1 MSHFSPGRFTR
12 DTLFGLLM
20 ATRGRGAGAAWLLG
34 VLSEASSGDPAV
46 APRLASSGGLT
57 QWRPSGI
64 LVAGSRGMLA
74 VALRGM
80 VAVTRSQTERNQA
93 AGRDSERP
101 PEFTV
106 GSQSGEWNTLP
117 FPYSG
122 DERRP
127 TSGFFGVY
135 LDLRTK
141 VWEMILEHQSFPSFE
156 YCLRTQGFWTG

>member
-80 VAVTRSQTERNQA
+80 VAVTRSQTERNRA

-101 PEFTV
+101 PRFTV
-106 GSQSGEWNTLP
+106 GIRAGSGTHSLFRTPGMSAVLP
-117 FPYSG
+117 LVSLVCIWIFEQRSG
-122 DERRP
+122 
-127 TSGFFGVY
+127 
-135 LDLRTK
+135 K
-141 VWEMILEHQSFPSFE
+141 
-156 YCLRTQGFWTG
+156 

>member
-80 VAVTRSQTERNQA
+80 VAVTRSQTERNRA

-106 GSQSGEWNTLP
+106 GIRVGSGTHSL
-117 FPYSG
+117 FRTR